1 MGYTQGVGL
10 SYDVDFNTFKDMIQ
24 KIVTNKRNLIE
35 EGGSFIES
43 EKDEI
48 VLSFVLVRFI
58 K

>member
-35 EGGSFIES
+35 KGDSFIES

-48 VLSFVLVRFI
+48 INFV
-58 K
+58 KKN